1 MVAMMNE
8 WSQQRKKRATDYQQL
23 RLRCPQCG
31 RLNVA
36 TDIACRYCGADLF
49 KAEIIRG
56 TDYERF
62 DANDLRISCLLAVMP
77 GLGML
82 REGKWVT
89 GLLMLLFA
97 TFLAALLWA
106 GWRNYDLPLL
116 PLFLLPLLSAV
127 SVFATFLAALDRMG
141 MPRPEG
147 RDFWILL
154 GRLLG
159 GYALIAIAVLFCW
172 VLPVSVVALWLS
184 WRLLQPF
191 FGKAIEP

>member
-1 MVAMMNE
+1 MMSE

-31 RLNVA
+31 RLNLA

-89 GLLMLLFA
+89 GLLMLLSA

>member
-8 WSQQRKKRATDYQQL
+8 WSQQRKKKATDYQQL

-36 TDIACRYCGADLF
+36 TEIACRYCGADLF

-106 GWRNYDLPLL
+106 GWRNYELPLI
-116 PLFLLPLLSAV
+116 PLLLLPLLSAV

-141 MPRPEG
+141 MPRPES

-172 VLPVSVVALWLS
+172 VLPASVVALWLS

>member
-8 WSQQRKKRATDYQQL
+8 WSQQRKKKATDYQQL

-36 TDIACRYCGADLF
+36 TEIACRYCGADLF

-106 GWRNYDLPLL
+106 GWRNYELPLL
-116 PLFLLPLLSAV
+116 PLLLLPLLSAV

-159 GYALIAIAVLFCW
+159 GYTLIAIAVLFCW

>member
-1 MVAMMNE
+1 MMNE
-8 WSQQRKKRATDYQQL
+8 WSQQRKKKATDYQQL

-36 TDIACRYCGADLF
+36 TEIACRYCGADLF

-106 GWRNYDLPLL
+106 GWRNYELPLI
-116 PLFLLPLLSAV
+116 PLLLLPLLSAV

-141 MPRPEG
+141 MPRPES

-172 VLPVSVVALWLS
+172 VLPASVVALWLS

>member
-1 MVAMMNE
+1 MVAMMSE

-36 TDIACRYCGADLF
+36 TEIACRYCGADLF

-106 GWRNYDLPLL
+106 GWRNYELPLL
-116 PLFLLPLLSAV
+116 PLLLLPLLSAV

>member
-36 TDIACRYCGADLF
+36 TEIACRYCGADLL

-89 GLLMLLFA
+89 GLLMLLSA
-97 TFLAALLWA
+97 IFLAALLWA
-106 GWRNYDLPLL
+106 GWRNYELPLL

-172 VLPVSVVALWLS
+172 VLPASVVALWLS
-184 WRLLQPF
+184 WRLFQPF

>member
-1 MVAMMNE
+1 MMNE
-8 WSQQRKKRATDYQQL
+8 WSQQRKKRTTDYQQL

-97 TFLAALLWA
+97 TFLAALLWT

-116 PLFLLPLLSAV
+116 PLLLLPLLSAV

-159 GYALIAIAVLFCW
+159 GYALIAIAALFCW

>member
-1 MVAMMNE
+1 MMNE

-116 PLFLLPLLSAV
+116 PLLLLPLLSAV

-159 GYALIAIAVLFCW
+159 GYTLIAIAVLFCW

>member
-1 MVAMMNE
+1 MMSE

-31 RLNVA
+31 RLNLA

-89 GLLMLLFA
+89 GLLMLLPA

-116 PLFLLPLLSAV
+116 PLLLLPLLSAV

>member
-1 MVAMMNE
+1 MVAMMSE

-31 RLNVA
+31 RLNLA
-36 TDIACRYCGADLF
+36 TEIACRYCGADLF

-116 PLFLLPLLSAV
+116 PLLLLPLLSAV

>member
-8 WSQQRKKRATDYQQL
+8 WSQQRKKKATDYQQL

-31 RLNVA
+31 RLSVA
-36 TDIACRYCGADLF
+36 TEIACRYCGADLL

-106 GWRNYDLPLL
+106 GWRNYELPLL
-116 PLFLLPLLSAV
+116 PLLLLPLLSAV

-172 VLPVSVVALWLS
+172 VLPASVVALWLS
-184 WRLLQPF
+184 WRLFQPF

>member
-62 DANDLRISCLLAVMP
+62 DANDLRISCLLAIMP

-116 PLFLLPLLSAV
+116 PLLLLPLLSAV

>member
-106 GWRNYDLPLL
+106 GWRNYELPLL

>member
-36 TDIACRYCGADLF
+36 TEIACRYCGADLL

-106 GWRNYDLPLL
+106 GWRNYELPLL

>member
-106 GWRNYDLPLL
+106 GWRNYELPLL

-159 GYALIAIAVLFCW
+159 GYALIAIAALFCW

>member
-1 MVAMMNE
+1 MMNE

-23 RLRCPQCG
+23 RLLCPQCG

-36 TDIACRYCGADLF
+36 TEIACRYCGADLF

-106 GWRNYDLPLL
+106 GWRNYELPLL
-116 PLFLLPLLSAV
+116 PLLLLPLLSAV

-159 GYALIAIAVLFCW
+159 GYALIAIAALFCW
-172 VLPVSVVALWLS
+172 VLPVSVVTLWLS

>member
-1 MVAMMNE
+1 MVAVMDE
-8 WSQQRKKRATDYQQL
+8 WSQQQKKRVIDYQQL

-36 TDIACRYCGADLF
+36 TDMACRYCGADLF

-62 DANDLRISCLLAVMP
+62 DANDLRISCLLAVIP
-77 GLGML
+77 GLGL
-82 REGKWVT
+82 IREGRWVS
-89 GLLMLLFA
+89 GLLMSLSA
-97 TFLAALLWA
+97 VFLAALLWS
-106 GWRNYDLPLL
+106 GMSNYELSFLPLV
-116 PLFLLPLLSAV
+116 LLPLLSAA
-127 SVFATFLAALDRMG
+127 SVFTTFLAALDRMG

-172 VLPVSVVALWLS
+172 MLPVSVVALWLS
-184 WRLLQPF
+184 WRLFQPF
-191 FGKAIEP
+191 FGKTMGD